1 MKTHEL
7 LITDDIFSGLR
18 QDFNMMLRKT
28 LHTMQSKG
36 SDVGEVNLKLK
47 IFLSH
52 ELQETENIVFGKERK
67 EYINPKFEHKV
78 TSVIQMKGEVAGTI
92 EGKYELTSNNGQYC
106 IQEIENPQVSLFDD
120 DSELWL
126 YCGFITGGDVYGKK
140 RACKGY
146 RMGYV

>member
-1 MKTHEL
+1 MKTYEL

-18 QDFNMMLRKT
+18 LDFNTMLRRT

-36 SDVGEVNLKLK
+36 SDTGEVNLKLK

-52 ELQETENIVFGKERK
+52 ELQETGSIIFGKEEK

-78 TSVIQMKGEVAGTI
+78 TSVIQMKDEVTGTI

-106 IQEIENPQVSLFDD
+106 VQEIENPQVSLFDED
-120 DSELWL
+120 
-126 YCGFITGGDVYGKK
+126 TRV
-140 RACKGY
+140 
-146 RMGYV
+146 